1 MSGTSYPIGTSET
14 PEVTAFFDP
23 ATNTVS
29 YVVRDPASAA
39 CAVIDPVLDFDYAAG
54 RIAFASA
61 DRVIDFIRGH
71 GLKLEWLIETH
82 AHADHLS
89 AAPYIQGKLGG
100 KIGIGEHIREVQEV
114 FGKIFNEGTEFQRDG
129 SQFDR
134 LFKDGDTYSIGGL
147 SAFAMHTP
155 GHTPACMTHVIGDA
169 AFVGDTLFM
178 PDSGTAR
185 ADFPGGDARQLYRS
199 IKKVLSLPPQM
210 RLFMCHDYG
219 PNGREIRWETTVGE
233 ERANN
238 IHVRDG
244 IGEDE
249 FVAMRSARD
258 KTLSM
263 PKLII
268 PSIQV
273 NMRAGHLPKPEAG
286 GRSFLKLPVNG
297 L

>member
-1 MSGTSYPIGTSET
+1 MQMSIPFT
-14 PEVTAFFDP
+14 PDLSVKPVVTAFFDKE
-23 ATNTVS
+23 TNTIS
-29 YVVRDPASAA
+29 YVVKDPASSA
-39 CAVIDPVLDFDYAAG
+39 CAVIDSVMDIDYAAG
-54 RIAFASA
+54 RIAYAGA
-61 DRVIDFIRGH
+61 DAIIQHIADS
-71 GLKLEWLIETH
+71 GLTLEWIIETH

-89 AAPYIQGKLGG
+89 AAPYIQQKLGG
-100 KIGIGEHIREVQEV
+100 KMGIGEGIKIIQDT

-134 LFKDGDTYSIGGL
+134 LFTDGDSYAIGTMTAHVL
-147 SAFAMHTP
+147 HTP

-178 PDSGTAR
+178 PDGGSAR

-199 IKKVLSLPPQM
+199 IKRVLSLPGAM

-219 PNGREIRWETTVGE
+219 PNGRNIQWETTVADE
-233 ERANN
+233 QAHN
-238 IHVRDG
+238 IHVHDG
-244 IGEDE
+244 VSEDE
-249 FVAMRSARD
+249 FVAMREARD

-268 PSIQV
+268 PSLQV
-273 NMRAGHLPKPEAG
+273 NMRAGHLPTDQSGKPA
-286 GRSFLKLPVNG
+286 LKVPLNG